1 MNLDYRSRRNY
12 HG

>member
-1 MNLDYRSRRNY
+1 MTLDYRSRRNY